1 METTSRNSSTDSQN
15 HDTNVNVAIPFAPNF
30 ATSASQ
36 QKGSQQTSPF
46 AITSMLHDLS
56 IATPGV
62 TLGPTSDISTNKNSG
77 SLVDSLL
84 ADIGHGPYLLKI
96 GQIPEDLTE
105 RESHLI
111 FSLAD
116 GIESVRL
123 VDDKDG
129 KEVEKEHKSN
139 VSEPGKRIEATMKN
153 LRLLAQYATILSRKD
168 TLFGPQQSKK
178 CTIEAIDQESNK
190 NIDLELLKQVFEAH
204 KSMHPEHKNESIGQR
219 HSRFSFNDPFS
230 SEGVNSSLVFQT
242 NQSNQSSNPATQL
255 SGISENP
262 VPIESTIHQSNRANS
277 FLVRENND
285 INESIWNDN
294 GINNSL
300 NGLVASSQPQT
311 PSVDWTGQN
320 DRKKSAA
327 FYFPNNPSQANV
339 MPAPTGAKQ
348 TQVGLASQLPSG
360 ELGQQMQINTNM
372 GMPNASQPFASSTS
386 LSSFNVVP
394 QLHGDGQSFVNP
406 ITASDLNIGVHDGS
420 RFTPFNPVGQTPTLS
435 MQNNQV
441 TTENAQLPL
450 MQGNT
455 AHKMGPSRITPQR
468 NALSSNM
475 IPKVG
480 NVNSSNMGMTSEAQF
495 NKQSG
500 LNSTAS
506 STSNIANIPGS
517 NNISQ
522 ADLSLLARI
531 PPPANPADQ
540 NPPCNTLYVGNLPS
554 DATEQELR
562 QLFSNQFGFRRLSFR
577 NKNANGTG
585 HGHGPM
591 CFVEFDDVSCATR
604 ALVELYGSQ
613 LPRAT
618 VNTKGGIRLSFS
630 KNPLGVRGPT
640 NKRNTNTSSTN
651 VSSNNLGSTQ
661 GQNSGIVYNKP

>member
-62 TLGPTSDISTNKNSG
+62 TSGPTSDISTNKNSG

-190 NIDLELLKQVFEAH
+190 SIDLELLKQVFEAH

-311 PSVDWTGQN
+311 PSVDWTGQ
-320 DRKKSAA
+320 
-327 FYFPNNPSQANV
+327 
-339 MPAPTGAKQ
+339 MI
-348 TQVGLASQLPSG
+348 
-360 ELGQQMQINTNM
+360 E
-372 GMPNASQPFASSTS
+372 
-386 LSSFNVVP
+386 
-394 QLHGDGQSFVNP
+394 
-406 ITASDLNIGVHDGS
+406 
-420 RFTPFNPVGQTPTLS
+420 
-435 MQNNQV
+435 
-441 TTENAQLPL
+441 
-450 MQGNT
+450 
-455 AHKMGPSRITPQR
+455 R
-468 NALSSNM
+468 NLQHS
-475 IPKVG
+475 
-480 NVNSSNMGMTSEAQF
+480 
-495 NKQSG
+495 
-500 LNSTAS
+500 
-506 STSNIANIPGS
+506 
-517 NNISQ
+517 ISQ
-522 ADLSLLARI
+522 IILLKQMLCQLQQE
-531 PPPANPADQ
+531 PNKHKLVWPAS
-540 NPPCNTLYVGNLPS
+540 YHRVNLANKCKSTPIW
-554 DATEQELR
+554 ECQMLVNHLLR
-562 QLFSNQFGFRRLSFR
+562 
-577 NKNANGTG
+577 
-585 HGHGPM
+585 
-591 CFVEFDDVSCATR
+591 
-604 ALVELYGSQ
+604 
-613 LPRAT
+613 LPRCHHLMWYLNFMVM
-618 VNTKGGIRLSFS
+618 VNHLSI
-630 KNPLGVRGPT
+630 
-640 NKRNTNTSSTN
+640 
-651 VSSNNLGSTQ
+651 Q
-661 GQNSGIVYNKP
+661 